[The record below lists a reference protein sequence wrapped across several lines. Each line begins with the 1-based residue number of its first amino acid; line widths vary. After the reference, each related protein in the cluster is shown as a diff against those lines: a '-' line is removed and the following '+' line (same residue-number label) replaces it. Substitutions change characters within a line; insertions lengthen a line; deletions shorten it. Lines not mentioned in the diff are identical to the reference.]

1 MKTKSLV
8 GINIFFADFLVLKNI
23 SDIVLFVGKA

>member
-1 MKTKSLV
+1 MKRMSLV

-23 SDIVLFVGKA
+23 SDVVLFVGKA